1 MTSGL
6 KFSARS
12 KRSRA
17 SAESSEGSE
26 QVCAE
31 CLLRLFHNCAQ
42 CSNIPSWAC
51 VGECCAPL
59 REARRAGGIMSFS
72 RVPAVPKKTQ

>member
-6 KFSARS
+6 TPSARS

-31 CLLRLFHNCAQ
+31 CLVDCSTIARTAHDVSPGLMLGDVVHLQGKPGRLGRLGRGA
-42 CSNIPSWAC
+42 
-51 VGECCAPL
+51 
-59 REARRAGGIMSFS
+59 
-72 RVPAVPKKTQ
+72 